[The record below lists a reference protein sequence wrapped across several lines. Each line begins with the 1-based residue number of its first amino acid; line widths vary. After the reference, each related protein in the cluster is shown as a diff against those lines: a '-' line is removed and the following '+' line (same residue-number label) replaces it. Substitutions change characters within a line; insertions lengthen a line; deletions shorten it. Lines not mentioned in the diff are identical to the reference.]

1 MSKEHGGR
9 IIIFTS
15 PSGAGKTTLVRHL
28 LSKYKDRLGFSVS
41 ATTRKRRNGE
51 EDGVHYYFLSEEAFL
66 EHIRNHKFIESE
78 EVYPGLYYGTLHS
91 EVDRLSELGK
101 NLVLDIDV
109 KGAQNV
115 KNLYGDQVLSVFVKP
130 PSPEILIE
138 RLKQRGTESEEE
150 LNKRIERMQ
159 FELSHED
166 YFDAIIVNDAL
177 EDALK
182 EAERLVE
189 GFLGIR
195 SEHTT
200 F

>member
-1 MSKEHGGR
+1 MDNGGR

-41 ATTRKRRNGE
+41 ATTRKRRDGE
-51 EDGVHYYFLSEEAFL
+51 IDGVHYYFMSQEEFL
-66 EHIRNHKFIESE
+66 ENIREHRFIESE

-91 EVDRLSELGK
+91 ELERLRKVGK

-115 KNLYGDQVLSVFVKP
+115 KNLYHDKVLAVFVKP
-130 PSPEILIE
+130 PSPEILVE
-138 RLKQRGTESEEE
+138 RLKQRGTESDDE
-150 LNKRIERMQ
+150 LNKRIERMH

>member
-1 MSKEHGGR
+1 MDNGGR

-41 ATTRKRRNGE
+41 ATTRKRRDGE
-51 EDGVHYYFLSEEAFL
+51 VDGVHYHFMSESEFLK
-66 EHIRNHKFIESE
+66 HIREHAFIESE

-91 EVDRLSELGK
+91 ELERLRKVGK

-115 KNLYGDQVLSVFVKP
+115 KNLYHDKVLAVFVKP
-130 PSPEILIE
+130 PSPEILVE
-138 RLKQRGTESEEE
+138 RLKQRGTESPEE
-150 LNKRIERMQ
+150 LKKRIERMN

-166 YFDAIIVNDAL
+166 YFDAIIVNDSL

-195 SEHTT
+195 SGHTT

>member
-1 MSKEHGGR
+1 
-9 IIIFTS
+9 
-15 PSGAGKTTLVRHL
+15 
-28 LSKYKDRLGFSVS
+28 
-41 ATTRKRRNGE
+41 
-51 EDGVHYYFLSEEAFL
+51 
-66 EHIRNHKFIESE
+66 
-78 EVYPGLYYGTLHS
+78 
-91 EVDRLSELGK
+91 
-101 NLVLDIDV
+101 LDIDV

-115 KNLYGDQVLSVFVKP
+115 KNLYGDRVLSVFVKP
-130 PSPEILIE
+130 PSPEILID

-195 SEHTT
+195 SERTT

>member
-1 MSKEHGGR
+1 M
-9 IIIFTS
+9 
-15 PSGAGKTTLVRHL
+15 VRHL

-41 ATTRKRRNGE
+41 ATTRKRRDGE
-51 EDGVHYYFLSEEAFL
+51 EDGVHYHFLSEEEFM
-66 EHIRNHKFIESE
+66 EHIRNHQFIESE
-78 EVYPGLYYGTLHS
+78 EVYPGIYYGTMHS
-91 EVDRLSELGK
+91 EVDRLKNLGK

-115 KNLYGDQVLSVFVKP
+115 KNLYGDRVLSVFVKP
-130 PSPEILIE
+130 PSPEILVE

-150 LNKRIERMQ
+150 LEKRIERMQ

>member
-1 MSKEHGGR
+1 MDNGGR

-28 LSKYKDRLGFSVS
+28 LSKYKDCLGFSVS
-41 ATTRKRRNGE
+41 ATTRKRREGE
-51 EDGVHYYFLSEEAFL
+51 QEGVHYYFMSSEMFL
-66 EHIRNHKFIESE
+66 EYIRDHQFIESE
-78 EVYPGLYYGTLHS
+78 EVYPGLYYGTLKS
-91 EVDRLSELGK
+91 EIDRLKKLGK

-109 KGAQNV
+109 KGALNV
-115 KNLYGDQVLSVFVKP
+115 KNLYQDKVLAVFVKP
-130 PSPEILIE
+130 PSPEILVE
-138 RLKQRGTESEEE
+138 RLKHRGTESADE
-150 LNKRIERMQ
+150 LKKRIERMN

-177 EDALK
+177 EDALR

-195 SEHTT
+195 SERTT